1 MNINPYLSFNGQCEA
16 AFRFYEKVLGGK
28 LEVMT
33 HGDSPMCDH
42 VPADWHSKVMHACLS
57 FGDRM
62 LMGSD
67 SPPQYQEPLSGFSVS
82 LHFKDVAEGERL
94 FNALAE
100 GGTVRMP
107 FAETFWAAGF
117 GMLTDQFGVP
127 WMINC
132 EKAAA

>member
-16 AFRFYEKVLGGK
+16 AFRFYEKALGGK
-28 LEVMT
+28 LEIMT
-33 HGDSPMCDH
+33 HGNSPACDH
-42 VPADWHSKVMHACLS
+42 VPAEWHSKVMHACLTV
-57 FGDRM
+57 GDQL

-67 SPPQYQEPLSGFSVS
+67 SPPEYQEPLSGFSVS
-82 LHFKDVAEGERL
+82 LHFKDVAEGEHM
-94 FNALAE
+94 FNTLAE
-100 GGTVRMP
+100 GGAVRMP

-132 EKAAA
+132 EKAA